1 MCRIPRVDVECFVS
15 SSKDTPIRLWN
26 VYSNDVSVYKSVDRM
41 DELMSALSVG
51 VSMDGSRLYGGYKG

>member
-1 MCRIPRVDVECFVS
+1 MDVECFVS

-26 VYSNDVSVYKSVDRM
+26 VYNDDVSVYKSVDRM
-41 DELMSALSVG
+41 DELMSALSVR

>member
-1 MCRIPRVDVECFVS
+1 MCRIPREDVECFVS

-26 VYSNDVSVYKSVDRM
+26 VYNDDVSVYKSVDRM

>member
-1 MCRIPRVDVECFVS
+1 VDVECFVS

-26 VYSNDVSVYKSVDRM
+26 VYNNDVSVYKSVDRM

>member
-1 MCRIPRVDVECFVS
+1 MDVECFVS

-26 VYSNDVSVYKSVDRM
+26 VYNDDLSVYKSVDRM

>member
-1 MCRIPRVDVECFVS
+1 MDVECFVS

-26 VYSNDVSVYKSVDRM
+26 VYNDDVSVYKSNDRM

>member
-1 MCRIPRVDVECFVS
+1 MDVECFVS

-26 VYSNDVSVYKSVDRM
+26 VYNDDVSIYKSNDRM

>member
-1 MCRIPRVDVECFVS
+1 MDVECFVS

-26 VYSNDVSVYKSVDRM
+26 VYSDDVSVYKSVDRM

-51 VSMDGSRLYGGYKG
+51 VSMDGSRLYGGSKG

>member
-1 MCRIPRVDVECFVS
+1 MDVECFVS

-26 VYSNDVSVYKSVDRM
+26 IYNDDVSIYKSVDRM

-51 VSMDGSRLYGGYKG
+51 VSMDGNRLYGGYKG

>member
-1 MCRIPRVDVECFVS
+1 MDVECFVS

-26 VYSNDVSVYKSVDRM
+26 VYNNDVSVYKSVDRM

>member
-1 MCRIPRVDVECFVS
+1 MDVECFVS

-26 VYSNDVSVYKSVDRM
+26 VYNDDVSVYKSVDRM

>member
-1 MCRIPRVDVECFVS
+1 MCRLPRVDVECFVS

-26 VYSNDVSVYKSVDRM
+26 VYNDDVSVYKSVDRM

-51 VSMDGSRLYGGYKG
+51 VSMDGNRLYGGYKG

>member
-1 MCRIPRVDVECFVS
+1 MDVECFVS

-26 VYSNDVSVYKSVDRM
+26 VYNNDVSVYKSVDRM
-41 DELMSALSVG
+41 DELMSAMSVG

>member
-1 MCRIPRVDVECFVS
+1 MDVECFVS

-26 VYSNDVSVYKSVDRM
+26 VYNDDVSVYKSVDRM

-51 VSMDGSRLYGGYKG
+51 MSMDGSRLYGGYKG

>member
-1 MCRIPRVDVECFVS
+1 MDVECFVS

-26 VYSNDVSVYKSVDRM
+26 VYNDDVSIYKSVDRM

>member
-1 MCRIPRVDVECFVS
+1 MDVECFVS

-26 VYSNDVSVYKSVDRM
+26 VYNDDVSVYKSVDRM
-41 DELMSALSVG
+41 DEMMSALSVG

>member
-1 MCRIPRVDVECFVS
+1 MAVECFVS

-26 VYSNDVSVYKSVDRM
+26 VYNDDVSVYKSVDRM

>member
-1 MCRIPRVDVECFVS
+1 MDVECFVS

-26 VYSNDVSVYKSVDRM
+26 VYNDDVSVYKSVDRM

-51 VSMDGSRLYGGYKG
+51 VSMDGNRLYGGYKG

>member
-26 VYSNDVSVYKSVDRM
+26 VNSGEVSIYKSNDCM

-51 VSMDGSRLYGGYKG
+51 VSVDGSRLYGGYKG